1 MPEGALERFVV
12 DALRRQGAIAEL
24 DVDSPLDVL
33 LPDDLA
39 RTLASP
45 AELHVAFDPEVAAER
60 PGSTFITYGSPLL
73 DGLIARTLDD
83 DRVFPSYSSLKAFSL
98 PPQILDQVHGAVL
111 LVKSRPP
118 TLAGHSTYL
127 YKDVGFV
134 FRATYE
140 SDERVE
146 EEVEVLVTG
155 DGYPVNEHLA
165 SYRRHVWETQ
175 RHDSPVATLPLG
187 ASLPIAT
194 LYDTARQQAA
204 AAVKGRAEDLRRE
217 SEPTRDR
224 ERLQMLGYYE
234 KIVDQLAER
243 ARQLESQPGNS
254 AERVQRAHDR
264 LEAARL
270 DRERRLAD
278 LDLKYAIEPTVA
290 LDHVRIYYVPK
301 AVLDL
306 RVQHRAVQ
314 LPYQMVYNFVTRRL
328 EPVHC
333 QHCGRRTNQL
343 TYGESGWL
351 GPCCA

>member
-1 MPEGALERFVV
+1 MPERTLERFVV

-24 DVDSPLDVL
+24 DGDSTLDVL

-60 PGSTFITYGSPLL
+60 PDSTFITYGSPLL

-83 DRVFPSYSSLKAFSL
+83 DRVFPSYSSLRAFSL
-98 PPQILDQVHGAVL
+98 PPQILDQVHAAVL

-118 TLAGHSTYL
+118 ALADHSTYL
-127 YKDVGFV
+127 YKDVCFV

-146 EEVEVLVTG
+146 EEVAVLVTG
-155 DGYPVNEHLA
+155 DGHPASDLLA
-165 SYRRHVWETQ
+165 TYRRHVWET
-175 RHDSPVATLPLG
+175 RRDDSPAATLPLG

-194 LYDTARQQAA
+194 LYDTARQEAG
-204 AAVKGRAEDLRRE
+204 AAVTRRAEDLLHE
-217 SEPTRDR
+217 SQPGRDR
-224 ERLQMLGYYE
+224 ERLQMLTYYG

-243 ARQLESQPGNS
+243 QRQLESQTDVS
-254 AERVQRAHDR
+254 SERIQRAHDR

-278 LDLKYAIEPTVA
+278 LDVKYAIEPAVA
-290 LDHVRIYYVPK
+290 LDHVRVYYVPK

-306 RVQHRAVQ
+306 RVQQRAAT

-328 EPVHC
+328 EPIHC
-333 QHCGRRTNQL
+333 SLCGRRTDRL

>member
-1 MPEGALERFVV
+1 MPERALERFVV
-12 DALRRQGAIAEL
+12 DALRHQGAIAEL
-24 DVDSPLDVL
+24 DGDSTLDVL

-60 PGSTFITYGSPLL
+60 PDSTFVTYGSPLL

-83 DRVFPSYSSLKAFSL
+83 ERVFPSYSSLQAFSL
-98 PPQILDQVHGAVL
+98 PPHILDQVHGAVL

-118 TLAGHSTYL
+118 ALAGHSTYL

-155 DGYPVNEHLA
+155 DGYPASDQLA
-165 SYRRHVWETQ
+165 SYRRHLWETQ
-175 RHDSPVATLPLG
+175 RHDSPVATLPVG
-187 ASLPIAT
+187 ASLPIAS
-194 LYDTARQQAA
+194 LYDTARQEAA
-204 AAVKGRAEDLRRE
+204 AAVKKRAEDLRRE
-217 SEPTRDR
+217 SEPARDR
-224 ERLQMLGYYE
+224 ERLQMLTYYG
-234 KIVDQLAER
+234 KIVDQLVDR
-243 ARQLESQPGNS
+243 ARQLENQPDIS
-254 AERVQRAHDR
+254 SERIERAHDR

-270 DRERRLAD
+270 DRERCLAD
-278 LDLKYAIEPTVA
+278 LDVKYAIEPAVA

-333 QHCGRRTNQL
+333 QGCGQRTDRL
-343 TYGESGWL
+343 THGEGDWL

>member
-1 MPEGALERFVV
+1 MPERTLERFVV
-12 DALRRQGAIAEL
+12 DALHHQGAIAEL
-24 DVDSPLDVL
+24 DGDSTLDVL

-60 PGSTFITYGSPLL
+60 PDSTFVTYGSPLL

-83 DRVFPSYSSLKAFSL
+83 DRVFTSYSSLEAFSL
-98 PPQILDQVHGAVL
+98 PPQILDQVHSAVL

-118 TLAGHSTYL
+118 ALADHSTYL

-134 FRATYE
+134 FRASYE

-155 DGYPVNEHLA
+155 DGYPASEHLA
-165 SYRRHVWETQ
+165 SYRRHVWETT
-175 RHDSPVATLPLG
+175 RDDSPAATLPLG
-187 ASLPIAT
+187 ASLPVAT
-194 LYDTARQQAA
+194 LYDTARLEAA
-204 AAVKGRAEDLRRE
+204 AAIRRRADELLRA
-217 SEPTRDR
+217 SQSARDR

-243 ARQLESQPGNS
+243 MGQLESQADIS
-254 AERVQRAHDR
+254 SERIQRAHDR
-264 LEAARL
+264 LEAARA

-278 LDLKYAIEPTVA
+278 LDLKYAIEPSAA

-306 RVQHRAVQ
+306 QVQQGTAS

-333 QHCGRRTNQL
+333 PLCGRRTDRL
-343 TYGESGWL
+343 IYGQRGWQGL
-351 GPCCA
+351 CCA